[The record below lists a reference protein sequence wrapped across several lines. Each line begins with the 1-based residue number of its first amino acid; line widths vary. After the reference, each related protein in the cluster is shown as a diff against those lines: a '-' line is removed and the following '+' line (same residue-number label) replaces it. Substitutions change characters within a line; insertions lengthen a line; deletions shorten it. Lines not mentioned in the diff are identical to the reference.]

1 MMNALK
7 VSFLA
12 LLFAG
17 TMGCSTTLKVTYYP
31 EFFSSDISYQSIAVA
46 PVQNTV
52 EPGAYTKDL
61 NKRILNGLNDA
72 EYYLVKDYTK
82 TKMTD
87 NEMLGYLQQ
96 TGTADLALFSTLTD
110 YGEWYDQHTETRQE
124 SEDIYAVDENGYTL
138 MDENDSP
145 VIDHTEYYDVEY
157 TVYERTT
164 HASIKVQLIDVQ
176 SGSSVVDSYKSG
188 ECYSSSESPSI
199 WDVSDS
205 ERWCAIKDA
214 ADTEVYQITP
224 TKETIEIDEDEVM
237 ALYHHKSEYRDNGK
251 NFPIDD
257 TLRVVLSF
265 PKKALYNT
273 FKYDIVYG
281 SDDIIVFEDSIY
293 WDGNTYF
300 RDYPIREL
308 VEISNG
314 AQKFEIRL
322 WNDGKVV
329 FSKKIKVK

>member
-1 MMNALK
+1 MKLFKFNI
-7 VSFLA
+7 LA
-12 LLFAG
+12 LFVAG

-46 PVQNTV
+46 SVQNV
-52 EPGAYTKDL
+52 VDPGAYTKDL
-61 NKRILNGLNDA
+61 NKKIIKDLNKA
-72 EYYLVKDYTK
+72 EFYLVKDYTN

-87 NEMLGYLQQ
+87 NEMLSYLYE

-124 SEDIYAVDENGYTL
+124 SEDIYAVDEDGYTQ
-138 MDENDSP
+138 MDEFDNP
-145 VIDHTEYYDVEY
+145 VVDHTEYYDVDY
-157 TVYERTT
+157 TVYERTSY
-164 HASIKVQLIDVQ
+164 ASLKVQLIEVQ
-176 SGSSVVDSYKSG
+176 TGRSLMDTYKSG
-188 ECYSSSESPSI
+188 QCSSESEDSDLWSPSA
-199 WDVSDS
+199 S
-205 ERWCAIKDA
+205 ERWCAIEDA
-214 ADTEVYQITP
+214 MDTEVYQITP
-224 TKETIEIDEDEVM
+224 TKENIKIDEDEVM
-237 ALYHHKSEYRDNGK
+237 VLYHHKSEYRDKGK

-273 FKYDIVYG
+273 FTYDIVYG
-281 SDDIIVFEDSIY
+281 SDDTIVFEDSIY

-308 VEISNG
+308 VEISDG

-322 WNDGKVV
+322 WNDGKVA
-329 FSKKIKVK
+329 FSKTIKIK